1 METQKLNDLN
11 ARREKIIQRIA
22 CLTPEQFERLLTLLQ
37 QEQGS
42 ALSDPTQKQTSF
54 LLFQS

>member
-22 CLTPEQFERLLTLLQ
+22 CLTPEQFERLLTLYSQ
-37 QEQGS
+37 QWPEDAPVYPS
-42 ALSDPTQKQTSF
+42 EYQTSA
-54 LLFQS
+54 

>member
-11 ARREKIIQRIA
+11 TRREKIIQRIA
-22 CLTPEQFERLLTLLQ
+22 CLTPEQFERLLTLFQ

-42 ALSDPTQKQTSF
+42 ALSDPAQKQTSF
-54 LLFQS
+54 